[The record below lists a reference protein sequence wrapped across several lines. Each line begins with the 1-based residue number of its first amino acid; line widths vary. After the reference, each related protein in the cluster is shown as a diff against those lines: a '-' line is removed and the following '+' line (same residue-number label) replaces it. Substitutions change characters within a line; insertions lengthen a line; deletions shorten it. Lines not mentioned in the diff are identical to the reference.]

1 MPISEHM
8 LEEEPLSDAGILF
21 RAAREGDAEQLAG
34 LARQLATSGG
44 RHAGAHFRR
53 NGSASTCCGPAG
65 RCGCS
70 WSESEGRLAGYVA
83 WSPMVE
89 TIYTSAGAYV
99 GDLVVD
105 AAHRGQGTG
114 SRLLAVA
121 AADARDN
128 GRQHL
133 WLVTGRDNQDADRFL
148 TGVLPI
154 SARNRWAS
162 PSPTK
167 PSTGWA
173 DEGVGR

>member
-1 MPISEHM
+1 M
-8 LEEEPLSDAGILF
+8 SDAGILF

-34 LARQLATSGG
+34 LARQLATSEGG
-44 RHAGAHFRR
+44 MPERISPEWIREHMLR
-53 NGSASTCCGPAG
+53 ASGPVRVLVA
-65 RCGCS
+65 
-70 WSESEGRLAGYVA
+70 ESEGRLAGYVA

-133 WLVTGRDNQDADRFL
+133 WLVTGRDNQDADRFYRRIANIRQESVGFAFADE
-148 TGVLPI
+148 TF
-154 SARNRWAS
+154 NRL
-162 PSPTK
+162 
-167 PSTGWA
+167 A
-173 DEGVGR
+173 DEGRSLTAQTPSNEERT